1 MCKIFR
7 EDDLKVKHKTKEFL
21 AQVDNLLLSQ
31 YEVKK
36 MEMEVKTKIEVVK
49 MVRGRGGKLCRRKIK
64 KTVMR
69 KVNKDVVLVKD
80 VKSFCE
86 EIANMRGICP
96 TNTVVRVCQDGGGGS
111 FKSVVSVLDRSVNHS
126 YEAAGEKLSGVN

>member
-1 MCKIFR
+1 M
-7 EDDLKVKHKTKEFL
+7 
-21 AQVDNLLLSQ
+21 
-31 YEVKK
+31 
-36 MEMEVKTKIEVVK
+36 EVVK

-80 VKSFCE
+80 VKSFIE
-86 EIANMRGICP
+86 KIANMRGICP

-111 FKSVVSVLDRSVNHS
+111 FKSVVSMLDRSLNHS
-126 YEAAGEKLSGVN
+126 YEAAGEKLTGVN